1 MKIGELCKKANVGK
15 ELVRHYLEL
24 GLIQCSEM
32 QAGNRYY
39 RVFAEET
46 LTRLELIAIGKR
58 IGLTLKEIQPLLN
71 AYLGQGLVKSEVLK
85 VLTEQHEKLSG
96 IIAQAQSMQMLIEH
110 KINVVQEKQSLIKR

>member
-1 MKIGELCKKANVGK
+1 
-15 ELVRHYLEL
+15 
-24 GLIQCSEM
+24 M